1 MSTALRTLRPQRGV
15 LKGTEAAAAIW
26 GCALL
31 TATLMF
37 HVSEHCPAARLGTAA
52 PPSTQCC
59 VKSLGGNFSGK
70 KKKNKKPN
78 TTLFLGLPIFKA
90 LEKKNAAVQ
99 HFLFFPQYE
108 NFSLQSEK

>member
-1 MSTALRTLRPQRGV
+1 MSQSTALQHGWGQLHLPALSAV
-15 LKGTEAAAAIW
+15 LNHSVET
-26 GCALL
+26 
-31 TATLMF
+31 
-37 HVSEHCPAARLGTAA
+37 S
-52 PPSTQCC
+52 Q
-59 VKSLGGNFSGK
+59 GK
-70 KKKNKKPN
+70 KKNNKKPN

>member
-1 MSTALRTLRPQRGV
+1 MSTALRTLRPQRGI

-70 KKKNKKPN
+70 KKKQQKTQHN
-78 TTLFLGLPIFKA
+78 PIFRFA
-90 LEKKNAAVQ
+90 
-99 HFLFFPQYE
+99 HI
-108 NFSLQSEK
+108 